1 MIEQDRVEQQ
11 ANCIQLFT
19 GMMQYLND
27 SCSFCDKYGSSP
39 QVVDLDGA
47 SPDESDVGSHSRTK
61 DT

>member
-1 MIEQDRVEQQ
+1 MMKNCEGFVFLEVNRICYLQ
-11 ANCIQLFT
+11 A
-19 GMMQYLND
+19 LND
-27 SCSFCDKYGSSP
+27 SCSFCDKYGSGP